1 VTPQIIRIAHHRLC
15 SLPNYIPES
24 MLERYTQQPGR
35 SRQMHTKP
43 TSPFVDGD
51 TPTEAID
58 MTALF
63 AEQARDGLTASI

>member
-1 VTPQIIRIAHHRLC
+1 
-15 SLPNYIPES
+15 

-43 TSPFVDGD
+43 TGQSFVDGD

-63 AEQARDGLTASI
+63 AEQARDVLVDSI